1 MVHQLSVYFESI
13 FSKFLSGFRPKHSCE
28 TVLIRMVE
36 DVKQYLDDGKVV
48 CALQTDLSRA
58 FDCIPN
64 KLFISKLHAYGFSI
78 SACEMIFDY
87 YYGRKQRVK
96 IGDNTSEWQSVYK
109 GSAQGSIIG
118 PVSYNIFI
126 NDMFMILDSDIQVYN
141 YADDNLFM
149 SSGYDYAE
157 AVDKLAKNVARV
169 MFWFHNNHMQA
180 NPNKFSLI
188 I

>member
-1 MVHQLSVYFESI
+1 
-13 FSKFLSGFRPKHSCE
+13 
-28 TVLIRMVE
+28 
-36 DVKQYLDDGKVV
+36 
-48 CALQTDLSRA
+48 
-58 FDCIPN
+58 
-64 KLFISKLHAYGFSI
+64 
-78 SACEMIFDY
+78 
-87 YYGRKQRVK
+87 
-96 IGDNTSEWQSVYK
+96 
-109 GSAQGSIIG
+109 
-118 PVSYNIFI
+118 
-126 NDMFMILDSDIQVYN
+126 MILDSDIQVYN

>member
-109 GSAQGSIIG
+109 GSPRVLLLAQSPII
-118 PVSYNIFI
+118 
-126 NDMFMILDSDIQVYN
+126 
-141 YADDNLFM
+141 
-149 SSGYDYAE
+149 SSS
-157 AVDKLAKNVARV
+157 VTCL
-169 MFWFHNNHMQA
+169 
-180 NPNKFSLI
+180 
-188 I
+188 